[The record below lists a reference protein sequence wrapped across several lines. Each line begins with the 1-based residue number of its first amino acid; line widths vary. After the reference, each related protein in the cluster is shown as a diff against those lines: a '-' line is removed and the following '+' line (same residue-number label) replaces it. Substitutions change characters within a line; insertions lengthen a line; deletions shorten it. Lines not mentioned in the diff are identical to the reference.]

1 MCMCS
6 ESSTFLHCIS
16 NAVRQ
21 SLRATLTYAILHSH
35 AVLGLIYRVGHNRI
49 HARRRLSKYKLHFR
63 NSDVKSYR
71 LVYKRVDSEGVGGE
85 GGSRGGMRFG
95 GGLQN
100 FTGPLNPELKPS
112 QLTPLLGDM
121 TKGGCRS

>member
-71 LVYKRVDSEGVGGE
+71 LVYKCVNSEGVGG
-85 GGSRGGMRFG
+85 GGVQ
-95 GGLQN
+95 GGLGSFGVYIQKN
-100 FTGPLNPELKPS
+100 SGPLPEF
-112 QLTPLLGDM
+112 
-121 TKGGCRS
+121 